1 MAEKLEEL
9 QLPKAQVEIES
20 RGAIYAVPFFKD
32 VADAELEKPSLSPED
47 TRHPPVDASS
57 SSARGHHP
65 SSAAP
70 FPTAP
75 AVPKAGVPHSCAAQP
90 GSPSPADQDGATGKG
105 GRCAEAR
112 QEPSRTGRSSSAQ
125 GWGTESSSRDA
136 GTELS
141 RLHLTEGAPM
151 AWVPVSWC
159 GDAWRGAV
167 GLSLPCS
174 CLSVCPLART
184 AGCSGQGQSQTMLYW
199 CQEVAKGQAQACCGT
214 GERNGQAGAWGLFR
228 GGSITRTWG
237 CFCLLRHHC
246 ADVSPSALLIAG
258 SAGARFL
265 AGSWYGCLTD
275 FPCPLQRMEQR
286 WSGPWALCWVR
297 TSGTQQQR
305 VWAEG
310 KSLDSP

>member
-47 TRHPPVDASS
+47 TRHPPVDTSS
-57 SSARGHHP
+57 SSARGRHP

-75 AVPKAGVPHSCAAQP
+75 AVPKAGIPHSCAVQP
-90 GSPSPADQDGATGKG
+90 GSPSPADQDEATGTG
-105 GRCAEAR
+105 GRCTEAR

-125 GWGTESSSRDA
+125 GWGAESSSRDA

-141 RLHLTEGAPM
+141 KCHLTEGAPM
-151 AWVPVSWC
+151 AGVPLSWC
-159 GDAWRGAV
+159 GGDRRGAV
-167 GLSLPCS
+167 GLSLPCTDVR
-174 CLSVCPLART
+174 LSVQWPGRQGV
-184 AGCSGQGQSQTMLYW
+184 AGRASAKPCCICAKRRQG
-199 CQEVAKGQAQACCGT
+199 AKQRRAVEQKNAM
-214 GERNGQAGAWGLFR
+214 GLVQR
-228 GGSITRTWG
+228 GKHHQTWG
-237 CFCLLRHHC
+237 CFCLLRHYC
-246 ADVSPSALLIAG
+246 ANIFPSALLIAG
-258 SAGARFL
+258 NASAWFL
-265 AGSWYGCLTD
+265 AGSSCGCLTA

-286 WSGPWALCWVR
+286 WNGRWALCWVR

-305 VWAEG
+305 VRAEG
-310 KSLDSP
+310 KSLESP